1 MRNSSS
7 PSGLS
12 LLFSQKSCSKHIF
25 KLLMPEFQLRLESFP
40 SECSYLLLPAWSFP
54 PPFSSPTYPGITFG
68 CPLSSLTLRK
78 ITPSAPPE
86 WIFLV
91 FSHIFIPLPAL
102 PLLEFLLCRTPFSWL
117 IIPLSREPTILE
129 SRQAARYS
137 FYSIFFFF
145 FASMTFF
152 IPHFFPRCFLFS
164 LLSPS
169 VLTMPLDHVLPTGIF
184 PKGRN

>member
-25 KLLMPEFQLRLESFP
+25 KLLIPEFQLRLESFP

-78 ITPSAPPE
+78 IIPSAPPE

-91 FSHIFIPLPAL
+91 FSHISIPLPAL
-102 PLLEFLLCRTPFSWL
+102 LLLEFLRCQTPFSRL
-117 IIPLSREPTILE
+117 IIPLSREPTIPE

-137 FYSIFFFF
+137 FYLIFFF

-169 VLTMPLDHVLPTGIF
+169 VLTMPLDHVLQTGIF